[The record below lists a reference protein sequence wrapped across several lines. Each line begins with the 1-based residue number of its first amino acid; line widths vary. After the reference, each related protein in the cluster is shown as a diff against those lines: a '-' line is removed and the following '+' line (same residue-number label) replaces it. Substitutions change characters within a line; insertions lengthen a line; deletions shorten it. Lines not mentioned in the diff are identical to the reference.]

1 MTQER
6 FSNLTVLNT
15 TTPPCLRFAE
25 HGSSTTWL
33 QTSRCCRAEVEF
45 NSINWVRH
53 GSSTTFETGLKLL
66 RWHWSCRYSPL
77 DQPLRHLRLLTPL
90 EISLFRKTTLVSG
103 QVAGN
108 GSSSWQEPTLSHSWD
123 PFSSPQTHGVLLGT
137 QFWSFWFDSVIT
149 HYFIYII
156 KFQSK
161 FHCTMNLKSTNYK
174 NQNIRFP
181 GEFKIFFR
189 FWLA

>member
-1 MTQER
+1 MGMESFLLRISINSEGYSTELR
-6 FSNLTVLNT
+6 FRKTNYIGWWCSNLQCNIMICKLILVDPGLKFINMTPLGNDSRKVQQSDSSKHHPPP
-15 TTPPCLRFAE
+15 PPCLRFAE

-33 QTSRCCRAEVEF
+33 QTSRYCRAEVEF

-90 EISLFRKTTLVSG
+90 EISLFSKTTLVSG

-108 GSSSWQEPTLSHSWD
+108 GSSSWQEPTLSRSWD
-123 PFSSPQTHGVLLGT
+123 PFSSP
-137 QFWSFWFDSVIT
+137 
-149 HYFIYII
+149 
-156 KFQSK
+156 
-161 FHCTMNLKSTNYK
+161 
-174 NQNIRFP
+174 
-181 GEFKIFFR
+181 
-189 FWLA
+189 